1 MEFLQIL
8 RRLLQV
14 LTAIHRAYES
24 WARERELDKLKLQI
38 NETVDEL
45 KMSTRE
51 QAQALYASLEGC
63 DELLD
68 SLGDVTDMDEL
79 GDWFADYND
88 WREATWAPISG
99 VLGAGV
105 SIMRQALEAHV
116 LHRVLGRV
124 AGVSGEIAADWTV
137 SQLRAMAET
146 DLEALQSGDSPIREL
161 AINRFAAAFPR
172 CKYQRALA
180 YYETRP
186 GYEQITDAL
195 LRVNTREELAD
206 WLLSFHEWREEAWG
220 QFYEQPCGVTLG
232 DMYYVESRTY
242 LAALMHING
251 DDANQM
257 FLELNVGLRDKE
269 RADRALID
277 AHRRA

>member
-1 MEFLQIL
+1 MEILQLL

-24 WARERELDKLKLQI
+24 WAQRRELDNLKLQI
-38 NETVDEL
+38 NESVDEL
-45 KMSTRE
+45 KMSARE
-51 QAQALYASLEGC
+51 QSKALYDSLEGC

-68 SLGDVTDMDEL
+68 SLADVADMDEL

-88 WREATWAPISG
+88 WRVTTWAPVSG
-99 VLGAGV
+99 ELGAGV
-105 SIMRQALEAHV
+105 AIMRQALAAHV
-116 LHRVLGRV
+116 LHRVLAHV
-124 AGVSGEIAADWTV
+124 AGVKGEIAADWTV

-146 DLEALQSGDSPIREL
+146 DLEVLESGDSPIREL
-161 AINRFAAAFPR
+161 AINRFATAIPR
-172 CKYQRALA
+172 CEYRRALA

-195 LRVNTREELAD
+195 LRVNTRDELAD
-206 WLLSFHEWREEAWG
+206 WLISFHEWREKAWG
-220 QFYEQPCGVTLG
+220 QFYQRPCGVTLG

-251 DDANQM
+251 DDVNQI

-269 RADRALID
+269 RADRALIE
-277 AHRRA
+277 AHKRA